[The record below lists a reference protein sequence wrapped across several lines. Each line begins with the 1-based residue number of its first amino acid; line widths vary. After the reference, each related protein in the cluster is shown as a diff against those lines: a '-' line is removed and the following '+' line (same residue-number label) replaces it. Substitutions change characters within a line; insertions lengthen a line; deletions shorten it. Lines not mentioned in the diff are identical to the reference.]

1 MKKIILVIV
10 FICTC
15 AINAF
20 SQNYQDV
27 VYLKNGS
34 IIRGIVIEQVPNESL
49 KIQTADGSIFVY
61 KMEEVQKMTKENVTN
76 RPTYGNNNYSS
87 DDYDERDIY
96 RYLET
101 KKDIKTGYCGF
112 IDLGYTFGVGSYKEG
127 RIEFTTSHG
136 VRPIEYIFI
145 GLGAGVS
152 YWFDSEVV
160 AIPIFFNFRTDI
172 PTGVFASPFIDVKF
186 GYSPYDVKGLYG
198 NYSVGCRFA
207 TSRRTAL
214 SLSVGYNMQQG
225 DVIYSSYR
233 RYDTKKKILGGIAL
247 KLGLEF

>member
-1 MKKIILVIV
+1 MRKILIVFV
-10 FICTC
+10 FICIC

-20 SQNYQDV
+20 GQSHQDV

-34 IIRGIVIEQVPNESL
+34 IIRGMVIEQIPNESL

-61 KMEEVQKMTKENVTN
+61 KMEEVQKITKENVTN
-76 RPTYGNNNYSS
+76 KPTYGNNNYNS
-87 DDYDERDIY
+87 DERDIQIA
-96 RYLET
+96 RN
-101 KKDIKTGYCGF
+101 KDRIKTGYCGF
-112 IDLGYTFGVGSYKEG
+112 IDLGYTFGVGEYKEG

-136 VRPIEYIFI
+136 VRPIEYIFV

-152 YWFDSEVV
+152 YWFDSDMV
-160 AIPIFFNFRTDI
+160 AIPIFFNIRTDI

-207 TSRRTAL
+207 TSRKTAV
-214 SLSVGYNMQQG
+214 SLSVGYNMQQC
-225 DVIYSSYR
+225 DVEYYTYSR
-233 RYDTKKKILGGIAL
+233 IGTEKIVIGGIAL
-247 KLGLEF
+247 KLGFEF